1 MADYE
6 ETVVLVLRDVI
17 FRNMEIKFLSEFL
30 IKKYGFGIEEDKIK
44 EITKTKD
51 VIFEEPGDFC
61 SDLEQGKE
69 TQKYSTNKIL
79 AGTFSDV
86 EIKIYLMGELAQR
99 EDIVEVNEK
108 EKYKVYNSK
117 YQLIKVASK
126 SGYAIS
132 KFLEQLMLDLSIEI
146 KKREWF
152 FHRSKNA

>member
-1 MADYE
+1 LADYE

-30 IKKYGFGIEEDKIK
+30 IKKYGFRIEEDKIK
-44 EITKTKD
+44 ETTKTKD
-51 VIFEEPGDFC
+51 VIFEESQDFC

-86 EIKIYLMGELAQR
+86 EIKIYIMGELAQR

-146 KKREWF
+146 KNKEWF

>member
-1 MADYE
+1 LADYE

-30 IKKYGFGIEEDKIK
+30 IKKYGFRIEEDKIK
-44 EITKTKD
+44 ETTKTKD
-51 VIFEEPGDFC
+51 VIFEESKDFC

-99 EDIVEVNEK
+99 EDIVEVSEK

-117 YQLIKVASK
+117 YQLIKAASK

-132 KFLEQLMLDLSIEI
+132 KFLEQLMMDLSIEI
-146 KKREWF
+146 KNKEWF